1 MDLRDYEQL
10 KFDLAEVL
18 RSVETFVPRDRHD
31 QKDRIRDLFSRLAE
45 DRFNLVVVGRFSRG
59 KTSLMNAVLATD
71 RLPTGIRP
79 LTSVITTVA
88 YGSKEQAI
96 IKRIGMRLDEE
107 IPLEALPDYITE
119 KGNSGNIR
127 QIRMAEV
134 QLPAELLRRGFYFV
148 DTPGLGSPI
157 LANTRTTEQFL
168 PEADAFVLV
177 TSFESPLSDEEL
189 RTLRS
194 ASSRRVFVVVN
205 KQDLASNDE
214 RAEALRYLHEQ
225 LNGLLGNEGL
235 KIFSVSARD
244 GLAAKRAQDAQRLAA
259 SGIPAFEEELVRFLI
274 EEKSSE
280 FLLGMCGRVAG
291 LLNDIPPADR
301 ARLGGRIE
309 ALSKQIGHDR
319 EVMATHDVAVL
330 ANSVDASPGPPLP
343 SCEVCGHVG
352 RRLFDFLSKF
362 QYDITIKQES
372 QRALAQRGGLCSFHT
387 WQYESVASP
396 QGTCIGY
403 PALLDDLA
411 ARLSSIAAS
420 AALPAD
426 LCASVEA
433 LLPQAETCVLCGVRA
448 AAESEAITFVA
459 GRLQANPDQALPA
472 LSAFCLP
479 HFRLLAAAVPN
490 PQTLRRLLLR
500 QAGLFQRLSEDMR
513 RFALKQDGVRRYLC
527 SDEETT
533 AANRALLILAGHRT
547 VNTPVAL
554 SLVPH
559 RPSADPSG

>member
-1 MDLRDYEQL
+1 MDLRDYEQV

-31 QKDRIRDLFSRLAE
+31 QKERSRDLFSRLAE

-88 YGSKEQAI
+88 YGSKERAI
-96 IKRIGMRLDEE
+96 IKRIGWRLEE
-107 IPLEALPDYITE
+107 DIPLEALPDYITE
-119 KGNSGNIR
+119 KGNSGNVR

-157 LANTRTTEQFL
+157 FANTRTTEEFL

-194 ASSRRVFVVVN
+194 ASTRRVFVVVN
-205 KQDLASNDE
+205 KQDLASPDE
-214 RAEALRYLHEQ
+214 RGEALHYLSEQ
-225 LNGLLGNEGL
+225 LNGLIGDGRLR
-235 KIFSVSARD
+235 IFSVSARD
-244 GLAAKRAQDAQRLAA
+244 GLAAKQTGDAERLAA
-259 SGIPAFEEELVRFLI
+259 SGIPALEEELVRFLI

-280 FLLGMCGRVAG
+280 FLLGMCGRVLG

-301 ARLGGRIE
+301 ARLGSRVE
-309 ALSKQIGHDR
+309 ALARRIAEDR
-319 EVMATHDVAVL
+319 QGVVADKKAAVTASIEENAGPQL
-330 ANSVDASPGPPLP
+330 A

-352 RRLFDFLSKF
+352 NRLFDFLAKF
-362 QYDITIKQES
+362 QYDITIHQAN
-372 QRALAQRGGLCSFHT
+372 QRALAESGGLCSFHT
-387 WQYESVASP
+387 WQYQSVTSP

-403 PALLDDLA
+403 STLLENLA

-420 AALPAD
+420 AASPAD

-433 LLPQAETCVLCGVRA
+433 LLPQTETCVLCRVRA
-448 AAESEAITFVA
+448 AAESEAITVVA
-459 GRLQANPDQALPA
+459 GRLQANPNQALPS
-472 LSAFCLP
+472 LSALCLP
-479 HFRLLAAAVPN
+479 HFRLLAAAVSD
-490 PQTLRRLLLR
+490 PQTLRKLLIR
-500 QAGLFQRLSEDMR
+500 QAGLLQRLSEDMR
-513 RFALKQDGVRRYLC
+513 RSALKQDGVRRHLW
-527 SDEETT
+527 SEEEST
-533 AANRALLILAGHRT
+533 AANRALLMLAGHRAI
-547 VNTPVAL
+547 NTLLPR
-554 SLVPH
+554 H
-559 RPSADPSG
+559 